1 MNEAASHQ
9 SQSSHEITATEPVT
23 GQPREKTSRRRGRKT
38 VLVAFKVEQELARV
52 LDQLP
57 NKSDFIR
64 RAIIAQLNMACPLC
78 EGTGV
83 LPRGLHDHYV
93 AHLREIAQRNCERCG
108 RSEPLPASPAE
119 IPAEDRPRLEQFF
132 FGGPFY
138 CHNCYD
144 TAPACDDCG
153 WHIAP
158 EQARQH
164 QHEHKR

>member
-9 SQSSHEITATEPVT
+9 SQSSHQITATEQVT
-23 GQPREKTSRRRGRKT
+23 EQTREKTSRRRGGKT

-83 LPRGLHDHYV
+83 LPRGLHDHYA
-93 AHLREIAQRNCERCG
+93 AHLRKIAQRNCDRCG

-144 TAPACDDCG
+144 TAPACHDCG

-158 EQARQH
+158 EQASQH
-164 QHEHKR
+164 HHEHKR